1 MGAKRP
7 DVVRPDVVCLLGG
20 DTAEMMLSMV
30 VQMMPS

>member
-7 DVVRPDVVCLLGG
+7 DVVRPDVVCLFAS

-30 VQMMPS
+30 LQMMPS